1 MSVYSGIGI
10 QLIIWKSYGHF
21 CLVPSNP
28 PTHLESE
35 AVVALVGG
43 PAADPERGEVHRAVV
58 DVAERRTQR
67 LPAHRNLRLPL
78 AVRLAPPL
86 LET

>member
-1 MSVYSGIGI
+1 MEK
-10 QLIIWKSYGHF
+10 LWAF
-21 CLVPSNP
+21 L